1 MTAIEIEAIE
11 RATVAAVSPSAQEE
25 IPGWLLPFDTST
37 VVRSKS
43 AVPLSHAAPDPAA
56 LREIE
61 SRYAARGLRTIL
73 RLPATSTFDGC
84 RGQLSARGWV
94 EGKPTLVRTALA
106 QDVLR
111 VTQAPHARTAD
122 RPDAGWAAVFTG
134 EGFDPFDGASRV
146 ANLSRAPGALFAS
159 VLENGVTI
167 AAGMGAYSHGWG
179 SVHGMRTARHARGRG
194 LAGQVLAAL
203 AQAAIDRQMP
213 RLFLQTE
220 AGNEAANALYTR
232 AGFTTAW
239 TYTYWT
245 LPA

>member
-1 MTAIEIEAIE
+1 MTATEIEAIE
-11 RATVAAVSPSAQEE
+11 RATVAAVSPGAQEE

-43 AVPLSHAAPDPAA
+43 AVPLSHATPDPAVVA
-56 LREIE
+56 TIE

-73 RLPATSTFDGC
+73 RLPVTSAFEGF
-84 RGQLSARGWV
+84 RGELAARGWT
-94 EGKPTLVRTALA
+94 EGKPTLVRTARA
-106 QDVLR
+106 EDVLR
-111 VTQAPHARTAD
+111 LTREAPAQTAD

-134 EGFDPFDGASRV
+134 EGFDPVDGASRV

-159 VLENGVTI
+159 VREDGATV

-179 SVHGMRTARHARGRG
+179 SVHGMRTAQHARGRG
-194 LAGQVLAAL
+194 LAGRVLIAL
-203 AQAAIDRQMP
+203 AQAAIDRDMP

-245 LPA
+245 PSA